1 VEKGH
6 RPPSPFGQH
15 LRRWRERRGL
25 SQLLLAAEAG
35 TTPRHVSFLETG
47 RSRPG
52 RELVLRL
59 AASLDVP
66 LRERN
71 ALLHA
76 AGLAPEFPALALT
89 AEAMRPIADVVDR
102 VLRGHDPYPA
112 WVYTRGLRAL
122 ASNRAG
128 EALFPGLCAMA
139 PEAIVDL
146 WFAPGPFRET
156 VENWQD
162 VAWAGVHSLRREA
175 QRSSDSAALAL
186 LRRAEAHAQRT
197 LLPEGPASTDLPV
210 VCPRFRIGGR
220 VVRTVSTVLRFD
232 SAVEVTT
239 SELRVEL
246 MFPGDA
252 ASDAFFRELAS

>member
-1 VEKGH
+1 MEKGH

-175 QRSSDSAALAL
+175 QRSSDPATLAL

-197 LLPEGPASTDLPV
+197 LPEGPASTDLPV

-232 SAVEVTT
+232 TAVEVTA